1 MFMNDVSTYYGLI
14 IIPIILVFLA
24 QWLVTSNYRKYSTIR
39 NQNNLT
45 GYDIARK
52 ILDANGLSDIQVVQG
67 SGQLSDHYDPTNN
80 VIRLS
85 PEVYN
90 KPSIS
95 AVAIASHE
103 VGHALQH
110 AQNYPVIAIRQKI
123 LPLAITAGNLA
134 WIVIMIGIF
143 MSGNTFIW
151 LGIGLLLVIGLFQLV
166 TLPLEFN
173 ASNRALKIIEQE
185 NYLQPSE
192 IPGAKKVLTSAA
204 LTYVVALI
212 TTLAEVLRLVLIARS
227 RDN

>member
-1 MFMNDVSTYYGLI
+1 MSDMTSYYGLI
-14 IIPIILVFLA
+14 IIPIILVMLA
-24 QWLVTSNYRKYSTIR
+24 QWLVSSNYRKYDTVR

-45 GYDIARK
+45 GYEVARK
-52 ILDANGLSDIQVVQG
+52 ILDDNGLYDVQVVQG
-67 SGQLSDHYDPTNN
+67 SGQLSDHYDPTQN

-85 PEVYN
+85 PDVYS

-103 VGHALQH
+103 AGHALQY
-110 AQNYPVIAIRQKI
+110 AQKYPVIGVRQKV

-143 MSGNTFIW
+143 MSGKTFIW
-151 LGIGLLLVIGLFQLV
+151 LGIILLLVVGLFQLI

-173 ASNRALKIIEQE
+173 ASARALKIINNEE
-185 NYLQPSE
+185 YLQPNE
-192 IPGAKKVLTSAA
+192 VGGAKKVLRSAA

-212 TTLAEVLRLVLIARS
+212 TTLAEVARLVLISRS
-227 RDN
+227 RD